1 MVDYDKDFIF
11 YDDSDD
17 ELVDVSNGIKTAE
30 ESANSKKG
38 AKHSPSGAH
47 HYAGVVSYEDENKRK
62 KKKENKKSEPKEK
75 NDNKDN
81 KKDGKKSNKKKLLLQ
96 AAQPVR

>member
-1 MVDYDKDFIF
+1 MADYDKDFIF

>member
-47 HYAGVVSYEDENKRK
+47 RYAGVFSYEDENKRK
-62 KKKENKKSEPKEK
+62 KKIKSLNQRKKAIIKTI
-75 NDNKDN
+75 
-81 KKDGKKSNKKKLLLQ
+81 KKTAKKVIRKKLLLQ

>member
-1 MVDYDKDFIF
+1 MADYDKDFIF
-11 YDDSDD
+11 YNDSDD

-47 HYAGVVSYEDENKRK
+47 HYAGVFSYEDENKHK

-75 NDNKDN
+75 TIIKTI
-81 KKDGKKSNKKKLLLQ
+81 KRRQKSNKKKLLLQ

>member
-1 MVDYDKDFIF
+1 MADYDKDFIF
-11 YDDSDD
+11 YNDSDD

-47 HYAGVVSYEDENKRK
+47 HYAGGVFLRRRKQTQKEKRK
-62 KKKENKKSEPKEK
+62 
-75 NDNKDN
+75 
-81 KKDGKKSNKKKLLLQ
+81 
-96 AAQPVR
+96 